1 MTTTSLNTAPTTRVP
16 GVLRSA
22 GLAVLLS
29 AILAAI
35 MIARDTDN
43 GPAWRVGLILAA
55 VVLAFTGL
63 VFGLVVRLVL
73 RKGSAGASARTALI
87 LGIAAAASLVVF
99 WLALPPVFAVGA
111 LVLARDARDRR
122 PFRGESLAVIG
133 AALAALSAV
142 AAFAAIFVG

>member
-1 MTTTSLNTAPTTRVP
+1 
-16 GVLRSA
+16 
-22 GLAVLLS
+22 
-29 AILAAI
+29 
-35 MIARDTDN
+35 MIARNTDN

-73 RKGSAGASARTALI
+73 RKGSARASARTALI
-87 LGIAAAASLVVF
+87 LGILAAASLVVF
-99 WLALPPVFAVGA
+99 WLALSPVFAVGA

-133 AALAALSAV
+133 AALGAV